1 MPHSFPVPDTERLER
16 LIAGAYAALPEPDMT
31 RLARIEERLSRKL
44 KTQKHR
50 IKVSK
55 LPWWIVLLLAGGF
68 ATAAWWAG
76 EQWFGKPESVFVGN
90 QLKPSEDVKGI
101 GHNMGKSNPDS
112 KSDEQ
117 KEKETPQ
124 QDKKSSVIYQRENF

>member
-16 LIAGAYAALPEPDMT
+16 LIAGAYAALPEPDMS

-44 KTQKHR
+44 KTQKYR
-50 IKVSK
+50 TKVSK

-68 ATAAWWAG
+68 ATAAWWGG
-76 EQWFGKPESVFVGN
+76 EQWFKKSEPVPVGF
-90 QLKPSEDVKGI
+90 QLKPSENEK
-101 GHNMGKSNPDS
+101 MKEYNPDKPDA
-112 KSDEQ
+112 KSDSSEQ
-117 KEKETPQ
+117 SADQTT